1 MKSHAFPV
9 TYSRSSSRPKMVS
22 PHVRPTPRGLLA
34 RNSTMP
40 VEHLHHQCTLVRIS
54 Y

>member
-9 TYSRSSSRPKMVS
+9 THSRPSSGPKMIS
-22 PHVRPTPRGLLA
+22 LHAPHTSRLSA
-34 RNSTMP
+34 RDSTMP
-40 VEHLHHQCTLVRIS
+40 VEHLHHRCTLVRIS